1 MSELTKN
8 WIREF
13 QDKETR
19 HIYAENFLNTFIA
32 TQLKVLR
39 EDREWTQQQLAE
51 ETGMKQE
58 RISVLE
64 DVNYES
70 WTIKT
75 LKRFAWAFDLVL
87 SIKFENFGTFL
98 KDYDSF
104 SRDNLKR
111 LSFDKD
117 PVFHPELSPKAV
129 VARTGTGKMAQFAR
143 SVSTGPGTAVY
154 GFRGDPAQAKF
165 SFMYQP
171 SPTIEQLV
179 VTHPDDDHT
188 TITIE
193 DFKRVNLPLATRP
206 DLVVQNLEG
215 RKQAA

>member
-19 HIYAENFLNTFIA
+19 HIYAENFLNTYIA

-39 EDREWTQQQLAE
+39 EDREWTQQQVAE

-75 LKRFAWAFDLVL
+75 LKRFARAFDLVL

-117 PVFHPELSPKAV
+117 PAFHPELSPKAV

-143 SVSTGPGTAVY
+143 TVNTGSGTAVY
-154 GFRGDPAQAKF
+154 SFRGDPAQAKF
-165 SFMYQP
+165 NFMYE
-171 SPTIEQLV
+171 STPTIDQLII
-179 VTHPDDDHT
+179 THPDEDHL
-188 TITIE
+188 TITVE
-193 DFKRVNLPLATRP
+193 DFIEANRDLAIAFWATRN
-206 DLVVQNLEG
+206 VEE
-215 RKQAA
+215 KEAA

>member
-1 MSELTKN
+1 MNELTKN

-19 HIYAENFLNTFIA
+19 HIYAENFLNTYVA

-111 LSFDKD
+111 LPFDKD
-117 PVFHPELSPKAV
+117 PAFHPESAPQAIMLRSMG
-129 VARTGTGKMAQFAR
+129 GTGKTYHASRMLQ
-143 SVSTGPGTAVY
+143 TLNTASGASVY
-154 GFRGDPAQAKF
+154 GFRGDPVQAKF

-171 SPTIEQLV
+171 QTAISEIVSTPTL
-179 VTHPDDDHT
+179 PR
-188 TITIE
+188 ITVE
-193 DFKRVNLPLATRP
+193 DFIEANRDLAFAYWSSKNVE
-206 DLVVQNLEG
+206 DKE
-215 RKQAA
+215 AA

>member
-1 MSELTKN
+1 MNALTKN
-8 WIREF
+8 WLIEF

-39 EDREWTQQQLAE
+39 EDKEWTQARLAE

-75 LKRFAWAFDLVL
+75 LKRFAWAYDLCF
-87 SIKFENFGTFL
+87 SIKFESFGSFL
-98 KDYDSF
+98 KDYDRF
-104 SRDNLKR
+104 NRDNLKR

-117 PVFHPELSPKAV
+117 PVFHPELA
-129 VARTGTGKMAQFAR
+129 
-143 SVSTGPGTAVY
+143 
-154 GFRGDPAQAKF
+154 PA
-165 SFMYQP
+165 
-171 SPTIEQLV
+171 
-179 VTHPDDDHT
+179 
-188 TITIE
+188 
-193 DFKRVNLPLATRP
+193 
-206 DLVVQNLEG
+206 
-215 RKQAA
+215 

>member
-1 MSELTKN
+1 MNELTKN

-19 HIYAENFLNTFIA
+19 HIYAENFLNTQIA

-39 EDREWTQQQLAE
+39 EDREWTQQRLAQ

-75 LKRFAWAFDLVL
+75 LKRFAWAYDLVL

-117 PVFHPELSPKAV
+117 PVFHPELAPTAV
-129 VARTGTGKMAQFAR
+129 TARMGTGKMAQFAQ
-143 SVSTGPGTAVY
+143 VNTGARTAVY
-154 GFRGDPAQAKF
+154 GFRGDPAQVKF
-165 SFMYQP
+165 SFMYQS
-171 SPTIEQLV
+171 SPTIDYMI
-179 VTHPDDDHT
+179 VTHPDEDHL
-188 TITIE
+188 TITVE
-193 DFKRVNLPLATRP
+193 DFKRINLPLAIQYFASKN
-206 DLVVQNLEG
+206 VAE
-215 RKQAA
+215 KEAA